1 MYKYITN
8 MSESENE
15 TKIVNWFFD
24 NYIECENR
32 ENNCI
37 TMKELYTDFR
47 YSTFYRSLPTNQKR
61 GFTKRKFETML
72 LSDLKVR
79 KFHRFRKKIN
89 NKHLSNFFMGIKCK
103 SA

>member
-1 MYKYITN
+1 
-8 MSESENE
+8 MSGSENG
-15 TKIVNWFFD
+15 TQLINWFFD
-24 NYIECENR
+24 NYIECKSNY
-32 ENNCI
+32 I

-61 GFTKRKFETML
+61 GFTKRKFETIL

-79 KFHRFRKKIN
+79 KFHKFRKKIN

-103 SA
+103 DI

>member
-1 MYKYITN
+1 
-8 MSESENE
+8 MSGSENESENG
-15 TKIVNWFFD
+15 TQLINWFFD
-24 NYIECENR
+24 NYEECNSKY
-32 ENNCI
+32 I

-89 NKHLSNFFMGIKCK
+89 NKHVSNFFMGIKCK
-103 SA
+103 ST